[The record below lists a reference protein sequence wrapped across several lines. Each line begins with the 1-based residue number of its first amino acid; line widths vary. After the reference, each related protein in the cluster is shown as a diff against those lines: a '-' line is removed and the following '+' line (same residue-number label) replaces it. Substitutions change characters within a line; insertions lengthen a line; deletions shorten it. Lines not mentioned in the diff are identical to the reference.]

1 MAATTRVGSLKKH
14 FRRLKD
20 PRVVGRTKHLLF
32 EIVVMA
38 ICAVIGNCDDW
49 ADVVVF
55 IEERE
60 RWFRT
65 FLKLPGG
72 VPCRH
77 TFQRLF
83 DALDPRALESCCLA
97 WLHEVAGLVGGVEHI
112 AIDGKTLRGSA
123 GSPLGALHLV
133 SAWATGLQL
142 TLGQVAVDGKS
153 NEITAIPQLLGL
165 LDLQGALVTIDAIGC
180 QKAIARQIVGGGSD
194 YVLVVKGNQERL
206 LADIQETV
214 QRALDGEL
222 DAGATRQSTTTEKG
236 HGRVEERTCVIVTD
250 LTGIRDRKLWPKLTT
265 VGMCYRERT
274 VAGKTSMETCY
285 FIGSRRIGVRRYARA
300 LRNHWGIENNQ
311 HWQLDVSFREDDS
324 RIESRNGAANFALFR
339 RLALNLLKRNP
350 RKESIARKRKRAA
363 LDPAFLAETL
373 TGADKLVGV

>member
-1 MAATTRVGSLKKH
+1 MAATTRLGSLKKH

-32 EIVVMA
+32 EIVALA

-55 IEERE
+55 VEERE
-60 RWFRT
+60 KWFRT

-72 VPCRH
+72 LPCRH
-77 TFQRLF
+77 TYQRVF
-83 DALDPRALESCCLA
+83 DALDPRTLEGCCLA

-123 GSPLGALHLV
+123 GAPLGALHLV
-133 SAWATGLQL
+133 SAWATGMQL

-165 LDLQGALVTIDAIGC
+165 LDLKGALVTIDAIGC
-180 QKAIARQIVGGGSD
+180 QKAIAKQIVDGGGD
-194 YVLVVKGNQERL
+194 YLLVAKGNQERL

-214 QRALDGEL
+214 GQALDGQL
-222 DAGATRQSTTTEKG
+222 AAGLTRQSTTIDKG
-236 HGRVEERTCVIVTD
+236 HGRIEQRHTVIVTD
-250 LTGIRDRKLWPKLTT
+250 LTGIRDLKLWPKLTT

-274 VAGKTSMETCY
+274 VADQTSTEVCY
-285 FIGSRRIGVRRYARA
+285 FIGSRRMGARRYAQA

-311 HWQLDVSFREDDS
+311 HWQLDISFHEDAS
-324 RIESRNGAANFALFR
+324 RIGSRNGAANFALFR
-339 RLALNLLKRNP
+339 KLALNLLKRNP
-350 RKESIARKRKRAA
+350 REESIARKRKRAA
-363 LDPAFLAETL
+363 LDTAFLAETL
-373 TGADKLVGV
+373 LGANKVEKV